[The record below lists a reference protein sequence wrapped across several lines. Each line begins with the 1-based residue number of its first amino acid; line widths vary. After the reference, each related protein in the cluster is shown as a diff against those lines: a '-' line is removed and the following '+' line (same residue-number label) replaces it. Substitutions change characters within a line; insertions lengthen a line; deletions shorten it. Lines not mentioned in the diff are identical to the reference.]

1 MAPISREGIPQKPS
15 PVSPPSSLLDKD
27 DFVLLDEESTYAHW
41 DGDQTK
47 YIPPSLHQSLTASA
61 RIALDGVINEPLT
74 RDNIMKNSAPLAKDL
89 GAVAKDTAI
98 AAAAAVERAWAK
110 LSATNS
116 AATSAAGPGPG
127 PGPVTA
133 SRHGPELMT
142 VTLRSPL
149 AAEASSLP
157 IAAAPTWE
165 PVPHALAPKPK
176 KPRSHLSDQEEVAI
190 ANAVLDG
197 RLKTGAKHRDDVRA
211 FLAAFRKEQA
221 LIRWKAKADAKP
233 HADNKGTGLKWFAEA
248 DDGFDP
254 LGVSGTW
261 KRPAID
267 VHDEH
272 ARKAMREEW
281 VADRGAGDDG
291 SGEME
296 DVPLE
301 EPTPEDPD
309 VVEDIL
315 SGGRLEHAV

>member
-1 MAPISREGIPQKPS
+1 MAPISPERIPQKPS
-15 PVSPPSSLLDKD
+15 PVSPPSSPLEKD

-74 RDNIMKNSAPLAKDL
+74 KDNIMKNSAPLAKDL

-110 LSATNS
+110 LSTTNS
-116 AATSAAGPGPG
+116 AAASAAVPA

-133 SRHGPELMT
+133 LRHGPELMT

-149 AAEASSLP
+149 AAETSSLP
-157 IAAAPTWE
+157 TAAAPTWE
-165 PVPHALAPKPK
+165 PVPHAFAPKSK
-176 KPRSHLSDQEEVAI
+176 KPRPRLSDQEEMAI
-190 ANAVLDG
+190 ANAILDG
-197 RLKTGAKHRDDVRA
+197 RLKTGAKHLDDVRA

-221 LIRWKAKADAKP
+221 LIRWKAKADEKP
-233 HADNKGTGLKWFAEA
+233 HVDNKGTGLKWFAEA

-301 EPTPEDPD
+301 EPTSEDPE
-309 VVEDIL
+309 VVENIL
-315 SGGRLEHAV
+315 SGGKLEHAV

>member
-1 MAPISREGIPQKPS
+1 MAPMPRERFPQKPS
-15 PVSPPSSLLDKD
+15 PVSPPSALLDKD

-47 YIPPSLHQSLTASA
+47 YIPLSLHQSLTASA

-74 RDNIMKNSAPLAKDL
+74 KDNIMRNSAPLVKDL
-89 GAVAKDTAI
+89 AAVTKDTAI
-98 AAAAAVERAWAK
+98 AAAAAVERAWGK

-116 AATSAAGPGPG
+116 AAAAAV
-127 PGPVTA
+127 PGPVAA

-149 AAEASSLP
+149 AAETSSLP
-157 IAAAPTWE
+157 TAAAATGK
-165 PVPHALAPKPK
+165 PVAHAFTPKPK
-176 KPRSHLSDQEEVAI
+176 KPRPRLSNQEGMAI

-197 RLKTGAKHRDDVRA
+197 RLKTGAKNRDDVRA
-211 FLAAFRKEQA
+211 FLTAFRKEQA
-221 LIRWKAKADAKP
+221 LIRWKTKAGEKP
-233 HADNKGTGLKWFAEA
+233 CTDNKGAGLNWFAEA

-267 VHDEH
+267 VHDEQ
-272 ARKAMREEW
+272 ARKGMRDEW

-291 SGEME
+291 SEME

-301 EPTPEDPD
+301 EPKLEDPD

-315 SGGRLEHAV
+315 SGGKLEHAV

>member
-1 MAPISREGIPQKPS
+1 MAPISRERIPQKPS
-15 PVSPPSSLLDKD
+15 PVSPPSSLLEKD

-47 YIPPSLHQSLTASA
+47 YIPLNLHQSLTASA

-74 RDNIMKNSAPLAKDL
+74 KDNIMKNSAPLAKDL

-110 LSATNS
+110 LSTTNS
-116 AATSAAGPGPG
+116 AAASAAVPG
-127 PGPVTA
+127 PGPVAA

-149 AAEASSLP
+149 AAETSSLP
-157 IAAAPTWE
+157 TAAAPTWE
-165 PVPHALAPKPK
+165 PVPHAFAPKPK
-176 KPRSHLSDQEEVAI
+176 KSRPRLSDQEEMAI

-197 RLKTGAKHRDDVRA
+197 RLKTGAKHRDEVRA

-221 LIRWKAKADAKP
+221 LIRWKAKAGEKP
-233 HADNKGTGLKWFAEA
+233 RADNKGTGLKWFAEA

-267 VHDEH
+267 VRDEH
-272 ARKAMREEW
+272 ACKAMREEW
-281 VADRGAGDDG
+281 VADRGAGDD
-291 SGEME
+291 ELE

-301 EPTPEDPD
+301 GPTPEDPD

-315 SGGRLEHAV
+315 SGGKLSHTV